1 MSWPIEH
8 FHYMPAP
15 SSFIEMMPG
24 AMKAMTQCAGVKPGE
39 NVVIAC
45 DTNKLRLAET
55 LAAAAY
61 AVGAVPTIAAFVP
74 TGAHGRQVPDP
85 VVGACARS
93 DVYFLPTS
101 WSMTHTDARIAAQ
114 QNGARG
120 ATMCEVTEDC
130 LATGGILADF
140 EAADRLGRT
149 IGKLLETATEIRL
162 TTPSGTDMRAK
173 ISNRPVQY
181 ETGLFREPGQ
191 FGALPNSELNISP
204 IEGTS
209 EGVFVGDV
217 RCMGYGIIRDE
228 PITIEVKNGEVDKIS
243 GGAAAEYLKNTLAS
257 FDDRS
262 AYNLAEFAVG
272 LNPEARGYATNLE
285 GLGKLGFAHH
295 GIGSSYAIGGDVK
308 APCHIDV
315 IYKDATLE
323 IDGTIVL
330 DKGALTESLRS
341 SVEQ

>member
-8 FHYMPAP
+8 FHYVPAP

-24 AMKAMTQCAGVKPGE
+24 AMKAVAQCAAVKPGE

-45 DTNKLRLAET
+45 DTNKLRLAEA

-61 AVGAVPTIAAFVP
+61 AVGGVPTITAFPP
-74 TGAHGRQVPDP
+74 TGAHGRQVPEP
-85 VVGACARS
+85 VVGACAKA

-140 EAADRLGRT
+140 EAADRLGRR
-149 IGKLLETATEIRL
+149 IGSLMETATEIRL

-204 IEGTS
+204 VEGTS
-209 EGVFVGDV
+209 EGVFIGDV
-217 RCMGYGIIRDE
+217 RVMGVCHERTDVRRCDAVREMRVGPSKPAVRRRLQA
-228 PITIEVKNGEVDKIS
+228 T
-243 GGAAAEYLKNTLAS
+243 AS
-257 FDDRS
+257 CCRK
-262 AYNLAEFAVG
+262 E
-272 LNPEARGYATNLE
+272 RWW
-285 GLGKLGFAHH
+285 
-295 GIGSSYAIGGDVK
+295 
-308 APCHIDV
+308 
-315 IYKDATLE
+315 
-323 IDGTIVL
+323 
-330 DKGALTESLRS
+330 
-341 SVEQ
+341 

>member
-8 FHYMPAP
+8 FHYVPAP

-24 AMKAMTQCAGVKPGE
+24 AMKAVAQCAAVKPGE

-45 DTNKLRLAET
+45 DTNKLRLAEA

-61 AVGAVPTIAAFVP
+61 AVGGVPTITAFPP
-74 TGAHGRQVPDP
+74 TGAHGRQVPEP
-85 VVGACARS
+85 VAGACAKA

-140 EAADRLGRT
+140 EAADRLGRR
-149 IGKLLETATEIRL
+149 IGSLMETATEIRL

-204 IEGTS
+204 VEGTS
-209 EGVFVGDV
+209 EGVFIGDV
-217 RCMGYGIIRDE
+217 RVMGYGVIRDE
-228 PITIEVKNGEVDKIS
+228 PITIEVKDGEVSKIS
-243 GGAAAEYLKNTLAS
+243 GGKAADYLRETLAS
-257 FDDRS
+257 FNDRS

-295 GIGSSYAIGGDVK
+295 GIGSSYAIGGNVK

-315 IYKDATLE
+315 IYKDASLE
-323 IDGTIVL
+323 IDGALVL
-330 DKGALTESLRS
+330 DKGEFVAS
-341 SVEQ
+341 

>member
-8 FHYMPAP
+8 FHYIPAP

-24 AMKAMTQCAGVKPGE
+24 AVKAMTQCAAVQPGE

-45 DTNKLRLAET
+45 DTNKLRLAEA

-61 AVGAVPTIAAFVP
+61 AVGGIPTITAFPP

-93 DVYFLPTS
+93 DVYFLPTT

-130 LATGGILADF
+130 LAAGGILADF
-140 EAADRLGRT
+140 EAADRLGRKV
-149 IGKLLETATEIRL
+149 GALLEKATDIRI
-162 TTPSGTDMRAK
+162 TTQRSTDMRAK
-173 ISNRPVQY
+173 ITNRPVQY
-181 ETGLFREPGQ
+181 ETGLFRKKGQ

-204 IEGTS
+204 IEGSS
-209 EGVFVGDV
+209 EGVFIGDV
-217 RCMGYGIIRDE
+217 RVMGYGIIRDE
-228 PITIEVKNGEVDKIS
+228 PVTIEVKDGEVVRVS
-243 GGAAAEYLKNTLAS
+243 GGSGGEYLEHTLAS
-257 FDDRS
+257 FNDRS

-295 GIGSSYAIGGDVK
+295 GIGSSYAIGGEVK
-308 APCHIDV
+308 APCQHRRHLQGCD
-315 IYKDATLE
+315 T
-323 IDGTIVL
+323 
-330 DKGALTESLRS
+330 
-341 SVEQ
+341 